1 MKIFKFNGEEITEPL
16 VILIENPADAADLHA
31 VISHDGAVGE
41 LFPGMLI
48 SAFDEIDP
56 EAVKIAAGLIW
67 ERWGDP
73 NYRPEPFECKP

>member
-16 VILIENPADAADLHA
+16 VILIENPSDAADLHA
-31 VISHDGAVGE
+31 VISHDGDVGE

-48 SAFDEIDP
+48 SAFDDIDP
-56 EAVKIAAGLIW
+56 EEVKTAALKIW

-73 NYRPEPFECKP
+73 DYIPQSFERK